1 MRWIRAGTAAGIVC
15 AALALGALPA
25 GASVTGPCDGSAD
38 WLGADPPLTVVASQL
53 EPGEVVEIPLK
64 GTVQWTGGI
73 DIPPPAEPRNAS
85 GHVDI
90 VLPPPFGLV
99 QVGTWS
105 SSGTLVENSGTYTYD
120 FPAILSGFKVKV
132 SGKHWENTLT
142 PSGEPTCSGEVTL
155 TLEGTNPI
163 GYAAGGL
170 SLVCIMGA
178 YLAIRVKG
186 AA

>member
-1 MRWIRAGTAAGIVC
+1 VFAAMS
-15 AALALGALPA
+15 LGPVPA
-25 GASVTGPCDGSAD
+25 GASVTGPCDGSAQ
-38 WLGADPPLTVVASQL
+38 WQGADPPLTVVASEI
-53 EPGEVVEIPLK
+53 EPGEVVEIPLE

-73 DIPPPAEPRNAS
+73 DIPPPAESRDVS
-85 GHVDI
+85 GHVD
-90 VLPPPFGLV
+90 VKLPPPFGLV

-120 FPAILSGFKVKV
+120 FPAILSGFEVTV
-132 SGKHWENTLT
+132 AGKHWEGTLT

-163 GYAAGGL
+163 GFVAGGL

-178 YLAIRVKG
+178 YLAIRVRGG
-186 AA
+186 AL